1 MKRAFFFCFFC
12 FSIASLA
19 KAASPV
25 AFTFLT
31 VSPSARGAAL
41 GEAMTAVG
49 GDVTSAFWNPALFWD
64 AKGST
69 FSAQENFFI
78 QGTDHTFLSFGV
90 QQKKWGGGLALNFRH
105 IGDLELR
112 QSPSSQPL
120 GTFSEDEAA
129 LNIGFAY
136 ALTPSFSAGVNGKIL
151 YQKLETY
158 DKFGIAADLGVLYR
172 VNQRFNAGASVLNAG
187 PDFKLVSEPSR
198 LPLSFRTGASFLWRD
213 FLFASDLVFPRGDGA
228 RTGWGVERSFRNLTL
243 RAGYQTGQDEKN
255 FSFGAGFGYRN
266 FRLDYAFV
274 PYQSDLGAAHRFGI
288 VGEL

>member
-1 MKRAFFFCFFC
+1 M
-12 FSIASLA
+12 
-19 KAASPV
+19 

-49 GDVTSAFWNPALFWD
+49 GDVTSAFWNPALLLET
-64 AKGST
+64 KGST

-78 QGTDHTFLSFGV
+78 QGSDHTFLSFGIK
-90 QQKKWGGGLALNFRH
+90 QQKWGAGVALNFRH

-120 GTFSEDEAA
+120 GTFSENEAA
-129 LNIGFAY
+129 ISAGFAY
-136 ALTPSFSAGVNGKIL
+136 AATPSLSAGVSGKIL
-151 YQKLETY
+151 YQKLEAY
-158 DKFGIAADLGVLYR
+158 DNFGTGADFGVLYR
-172 VNQRFNAGASVLNAG
+172 ANQRLNLGASVLNAG

-198 LPLSFRTGASFLWRD
+198 LPLSFRAGASFLWRD
-213 FLFASDLVFPRGDGA
+213 FLFVSDLVFPRGDNA
-228 RTGWGVERSFRNLTL
+228 KTGWGVERSVHNVAL
-243 RAGYQTGQDEKN
+243 RAGYQTGYDEKN
-255 FSFGAGFGYRN
+255 FSFGLGVGYRN

-274 PYQSDLGAAHRFGI
+274 PYQSDLGSAHRFGI